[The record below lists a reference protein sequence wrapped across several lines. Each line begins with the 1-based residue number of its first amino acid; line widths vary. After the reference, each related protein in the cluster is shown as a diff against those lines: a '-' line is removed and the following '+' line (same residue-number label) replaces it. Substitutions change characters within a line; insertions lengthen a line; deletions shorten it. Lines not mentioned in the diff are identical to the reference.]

1 MTTTV
6 APITSPATAQ
16 PQPEVILSTQGLTK
30 RFGARLAVD
39 GLSLEVRRGDVF
51 ALLGPNGS
59 GKTTTLRM
67 LLGLVWPTSG
77 SISVFGQ
84 DFSGDARRQA
94 ALRRIGA
101 VVEQP
106 TFYPYLNARE
116 NLGGIATFAGL
127 AATPQTRARIAW
139 ALDQVGLTPRA
150 GDAYRKYSLGMKQR
164 LGIAAALIGDPPVL
178 LFDEPINGLD
188 PEGIRWIRTF
198 MQGLAAEGR
207 TVFVSSHLMSEMAL
221 TATELIVIG
230 QGRLIA
236 AESVEKFTERADSS
250 ERLRSPQLDEMA
262 TALAV
267 EGASL
272 WRNGDALEIVGFSIE
287 QVGAIAARV
296 GAIVYELSPQRAS
309 LEEAFMQLTA
319 AVCEYVPMQQGA

>member
-1 MTTTV
+1 M
-6 APITSPATAQ
+6 I
-16 PQPEVILSTQGLTK
+16 EVRQLTK
-30 RFGARLAVD
+30 RYGPHTVVNDLSFRVD
-39 GLSLEVRRGDVF
+39 PGKVTGF
-51 ALLGPNGS
+51 LGPNGS
-59 GKTTTLRM
+59 GKTTTARM
-67 LLGLVWPTSG
+67 ILGLT
-77 SISVFGQ
+77 
-84 DFSGDARRQA
+84 DADEGVATIGGRTYRD
-94 ALRRIGA
+94 LRRPLCEIGA
-101 VVEQP
+101 
-106 TFYPYLNARE
+106 LINAGAVIPSRTA
-116 NLGGIATFAGL
+116 IDHVRWL
-127 AATPQTRARIAW
+127 AAANGISKQRADEV
-139 ALDQVGLTPRA
+139 LGMVGLEAVA
-150 GDAYRKYSLGMKQR
+150 GRKVGGFSLGMKQR

-250 ERLRSPQLDEMA
+250 VRLRSPQLDEMA

-319 AVCEYVPMQQGA
+319 AVCEYVPMQRGA